1 MKAQI
6 IKIGNS
12 KGIRIPKPLLEE
24 SNLEGDVEIELVEE
38 GLLIKSTNPPRH
50 GWDSAFRVL
59 SENES
64 DELIIDGVASSF
76 DEENWRW

>member
-24 SNLEGDVEIELVEE
+24 SKLDGEVDLEVIDE

-50 GWDSAFRVL
+50 GWEEAFKGL
-59 SENES
+59 AENDD
-64 DELIIDGVASSF
+64 DEPVMDETASRF
-76 DEENWRW
+76 DMEHWRW

>member
-24 SNLEGDVEIELVEE
+24 TNLDGQVELEVVDE
-38 GLLIKSTNPPRH
+38 GLLIKSTSPPRH
-50 GWDSAFRVL
+50 GWEEAFEAMAETDFDDLVL
-59 SENES
+59 GE
-64 DELIIDGVASSF
+64 DKSSF
-76 DEENWRW
+76 DESRWRW

>member
-24 SNLEGDVEIELVEE
+24 TNLDGEVDLEVVEE
-38 GLLIKSTNPPRH
+38 GLLIKSTSPPRH
-50 GWDSAFRVL
+50 GWEKAFRL
-59 SENES
+59 MAENDDDDLLM
-64 DELIIDGVASSF
+64 DETENRF
-76 DEENWRW
+76 DMENWRW